1 MRVKYNIMS
10 TNESIKCV
18 TIQNPSSYI
27 RKTARQVVLSRCY
40 ATNFAH
46 IWGGDSI
53 EPPYELDNQ
62 LLTCK
67 HDDSDYLILRGSE

>member
-1 MRVKYNIMS
+1 MQIRERFSALFFIFIRYDFFAFI
-10 TNESIKCV
+10 V

-40 ATNFAH
+40 AANFAH

-53 EPPYELDNQ
+53 RA
-62 LLTCK
+62 T
-67 HDDSDYLILRGSE
+67 LRIR